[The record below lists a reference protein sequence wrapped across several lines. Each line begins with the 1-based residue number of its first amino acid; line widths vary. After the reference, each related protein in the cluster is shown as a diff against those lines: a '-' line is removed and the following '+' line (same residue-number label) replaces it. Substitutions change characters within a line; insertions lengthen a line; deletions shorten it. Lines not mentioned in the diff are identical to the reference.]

1 MTLDFK
7 LKGADNSNG
16 FLLKFNNQTFRIN
29 QPNGSCIFSFDS
41 CGEYVLSIIQEP
53 DKPLK
58 HWQKALFC
66 LLSLIQFIF
75 VNYIYPNDENWY
87 DDINPFYITKTMKL
101 KLNGSSSLICCY
113 LKGRINKKSVLYSFD
128 NDILINDIT
137 EYIKNDSSFK
147 IKFFHYFRLVTT
159 AFLCIFLILIIAIL
173 QTSIRKKFEFTLLF
187 IGFLFM
193 FFYLYFSHLK
203 KTIKQIKELKSEI
216 YTN

>member
-7 LKGADNSNG
+7 LKGAGNSNG
-16 FLLKFNNQTFRIN
+16 FLVKLNNQTFRIT
-29 QPNGSCIFSFDS
+29 QPNGSCTFSFDS

-58 HWQKALFC
+58 LWQKALYC

-87 DDINPFYITKTMKL
+87 DDINPFYITKTMTL
-101 KLNGSSSLICCY
+101 KLNGSSSLVCCY
-113 LKGRINKKSVLYSFD
+113 LKGRINKKSVLYAFD
-128 NDILINDIT
+128 NDILIDDIT

-159 AFLCIFLILIIAIL
+159 AFLCIFSILIIAIL
-173 QTSIRKKFEFTLLF
+173 QTSVRKKIEFSLLF

-193 FFYLYFSHLK
+193 FLCLYIFHLR
-203 KTIKQIKELKSEI
+203 KTRRQIKKLKTEI
-216 YTN
+216 YTK